1 MASEGRYRRLFLS
14 LQIFIRKPVIQ
25 FADVILPLPVN
36 RYFTYRIPAEMLDS
50 VHTGSRVI
58 VPFGRKKYYTAIVV
72 SLHMMEPRDYETK
85 DIYAILDANPI
96 LRHPQLKLWEWMAQY
111 YMCSVGEVYKAAL
124 PSGLKIES
132 ETLVSLNDD
141 FEENPDDRLKER
153 ELQVI
158 AQLSNKERMSV
169 AELEKET
176 GIRNILTVVKSLLDK
191 EAIFISEE
199 LKKSYRPKLESYVRL
214 LINRDDQD
222 RLRALF
228 DELGRSK
235 KQLALLMKYMEL
247 THFLQ
252 RAIPDEISK
261 KELLEK
267 ADVTPAVL
275 NGLVAK
281 EIMEVYKKEISRVE
295 RKVIST
301 QPIYPLNE
309 HQQRAYAQIHEQ
321 FREKQVVLL
330 HGVTSSGK
338 TEVYIHLME
347 EVVKQGRQVLFM
359 VPEISLTTQLTDRL
373 QRVFGDKLAIYHSK
387 FSDSERVE
395 IWNNLLNKDEIRI
408 VLGVRSSVFLPFR
421 DLGLVIV
428 DEEHEATY
436 KQQDPAPRY
445 HGRNVALVL
454 ASLHGAKTLLG
465 TATPAI
471 ETYYNATAGKYGLV
485 PLTERHEEIALP
497 HIEAVDIK
505 ELKRKKR
512 MISHFSPLLAEKI
525 HQSLAD
531 KEQVILFQN
540 RRGFAPMIE
549 CALCAWVPKCQYC
562 DVSLT
567 YHKSQKQLTCHY
579 CGYTMNIPPVCPS
592 CGNPSLLTRG
602 FGTEKIEEEITEIF
616 PEAKVA
622 RMDFDTTR
630 TKKAYENI
638 INGFQQQKNNVLV
651 GTQMISKGLDFDHV
665 RIVGILNADSMMNY
679 PDFRAHER
687 AYQIMSQ
694 VSGRAGRRSKQGE
707 VILQTSMPDHPLIK
721 QVIDHD
727 YDGMYQAQIK
737 ERQQFHYPPF
747 YRLIYIYMKHRNEQV
762 LDELSTRYA
771 DHLRAVFGS
780 RILGPDNPPVARI
793 QSLYIRKIVLKVE
806 LDASIQRAKELLYS
820 TRNEMMVDERFK
832 SLVFYYDVDPI

>member
-1 MASEGRYRRLFLS
+1 M
-14 LQIFIRKPVIQ
+14 IQ

-36 RYFTYRIPAEMLDS
+36 RYFTYRIPQEMLDS

-72 SLHMMEPRDYETK
+72 SLHGIEPRDYETK
-85 DIYAILDANPI
+85 DIYAILDAKPI
-96 LRHPQLKLWEWMAQY
+96 LRHPQLKLWEWIAQY

-132 ETLVSLNDD
+132 ETLVSLNED
-141 FEENPDDRLKER
+141 FEEDPADRLKER
-153 ELQVI
+153 EQAVLDKL
-158 AQLSNKERMSV
+158 AAKERMSV

-176 GIRNILTVVKSLLDK
+176 GLRNILPVVKSLLDR

-214 LINRDDQD
+214 LIGRDDQD
-222 RLRALF
+222 RLRSLF

-235 KQLALLMKYMEL
+235 KQLALVMKYMEL
-247 THFLQ
+247 THFMQ
-252 RAIPDEISK
+252 RPSPDEITK

-267 ADVTPAVL
+267 AGVTSAVL
-275 NGLVAK
+275 NGLVGK
-281 EIMEVYKKEISRVE
+281 EVMEVYKKEVSRVE
-295 RKVIST
+295 RQVLST
-301 QPIYPLNE
+301 QPLYKLNE
-309 HQQRAYAQIHEQ
+309 HQQRAHNEIVDQ
-321 FREKQVVLL
+321 FRDKGVVLL

-347 EVVKQGRQVLFM
+347 EVVRQGRQVLFM
-359 VPEISLTTQLTDRL
+359 VPEISLTTQLTERL
-373 QRVFGDKLAIYHSK
+373 QRVFGKKLAIYHSK

-395 IWNNLLNKDEIRI
+395 IWNSLLNQDEIRI

-454 ASLHGAKTLLG
+454 ASLHGAKALLG

-471 ETYYNATAGKYGLV
+471 ETYFNALDGKYGLV
-485 PLTERHEEIALP
+485 ELSERHEEIALP
-497 HIEAVDIK
+497 RIEAVDIK

-512 MISHFSPLLAEKI
+512 MISHFSPLLAEKV
-525 HQSLAD
+525 HQTLAD

-549 CALCAWVPKCQYC
+549 CAMCAWVPKCKYC

-567 YHKSQKQLTCHY
+567 YHKAHKQLTCHY
-579 CGYTMNIPPVCPS
+579 CGYTTEIPPVCPS

-602 FGTEKIEEEITEIF
+602 FGTEKIEEEIGTVF
-616 PEAKVA
+616 PEARVA
-622 RMDFDTTR
+622 RMDLDTTR

-638 INGFQQQKNNVLV
+638 ITGFQQQKSNILV

-665 RIVGILNADSMMNY
+665 RVVGILNADSMMNY

-694 VSGRAGRRSKQGE
+694 VAGRAGRRSKQGE
-707 VILQTSMPDHPLIK
+707 VILQTSEPNHPLIR
-721 QVIDHD
+721 QVINHD
-727 YDGMYQAQIK
+727 YVGMYQAQLK
-737 ERQQFHYPPF
+737 ERELFHYPPF

-762 LDELSTRYA
+762 LEELSTRYA
-771 DHLRAVFGS
+771 NHLRAVFGS

-806 LDASIQRAKELLYS
+806 LNASIQRAKELLFS